1 MKIDKA
7 DLILKLDSATVISVG
22 LLALT
27 IPLMPKYSSF
37 FLIVL
42 AFFCLVRRLI
52 LKERIDYQLVLVLI
66 VMMFVVRLI
75 GLFWTDDIKTAL
87 KTIER
92 DSALLAFPIIFFI
105 APKINRFIRV
115 SIFSFVV
122 MSSILLLYSH
132 YRFFFLA
139 LSSKTGVINFF
150 FEYLKAPSEN
160 SSQILNWSFGHYS
173 FMSMITIYSIILIF
187 YAKEKL
193 FENKIFRTTFLIMV
207 FNFCLITGSRIGL
220 ILFFILLTFL
230 IVHFFSIPLKTLMAF
245 VIGAIIIFSLTLI
258 IGNKV
263 IPVHENDFVRYQFSI
278 ISINAI
284 KERPIFGFGTNG
296 QGRVIQ
302 SEERARRAGFSSTI
316 YYGMGVNH
324 PHNQFLTEVLQFG
337 LFGSL
342 PFFLMLL
349 TMIKDAIKNKRVYL
363 FALFIVSTLFMCVE
377 SPLNSN
383 KGIIPFLFIISCMS
397 AFPFYFKDESD
408 LSKEIVTNRY
418 L

>member
-1 MKIDKA
+1 
-7 DLILKLDSATVISVG
+7 
-22 LLALT
+22 
-27 IPLMPKYSSF
+27 
-37 FLIVL
+37 
-42 AFFCLVRRLI
+42 
-52 LKERIDYQLVLVLI
+52 
-66 VMMFVVRLI
+66 
-75 GLFWTDDIKTAL
+75 
-87 KTIER
+87 
-92 DSALLAFPIIFFI
+92 
-105 APKINRFIRV
+105 
-115 SIFSFVV
+115 
-122 MSSILLLYSH
+122 
-132 YRFFFLA
+132 
-139 LSSKTGVINFF
+139 
-150 FEYLKAPSEN
+150 
-160 SSQILNWSFGHYS
+160 
-173 FMSMITIYSIILIF
+173 MITIYSIILIF